1 MKSRR
6 VQSAAVCALI
16 FLLLPSCKDGSS
28 PTGDGGTGPDTAA
41 IAKSPKRGIAFNLT
55 DTADIR
61 ALSKGV
67 SWWYNWYTSTSAP
80 AGYYGTYE
88 MEFLPMVWGGNPG
101 AQTMTDAKNF
111 ILAHPEVKYL
121 LVLNEPNLTDQA
133 NRLPADAAADWVK
146 YERIVSDLAAQGRAV
161 SLVGPAMSWGTMTD
175 YQDPVVWLDT
185 FYAAY
190 RYANGGRDPKIDYL
204 AFHWYDYGLAAQL
217 DRLRKYGKKIWVTE
231 MANWNPQI
239 DSYARQEAQMRD
251 MVAICEARADVFR
264 YAWFYGRGTLPDTK
278 YTYLLDQAPGTL
290 TSLGRL
296 YVSLP
301 YAK

>member
-1 MKSRR
+1 MF
-6 VQSAAVCALI
+6 
-16 FLLLPSCKDGSS
+16 FLLLPSCKDESS
-28 PTGDGGTGPDTAA
+28 PTGDGGTGTDTTT

-80 AGYYGTYE
+80 ADYYRTYE
-88 MEFLPMVWGGNPG
+88 MEFLPMVWGGNPS
-101 AQTMTDAKNF
+101 AQTIGEAKNF

-133 NRLPADAAADWVK
+133 NRLPVDAAADWVK
-146 YERIVSDLAAQGRAV
+146 YERIISDLAAQGRTV

-175 YQDPVVWLDT
+175 YWDPVVWLDT
-185 FYAAY
+185 FYEAY
-190 RYANGGRDPKIDYL
+190 RYANGGRDPRIDYL

-217 DRLRKYGKKIWVTE
+217 DRLQKYGKKIWVTE

-239 DSYARQEAQMRD
+239 DSYAKQEAQMRD

-290 TSLGRL
+290 TSLGLL
-296 YVSLP
+296 YIGLP
-301 YAK
+301 YTK